1 MSDNKPTAQEYLK
14 NKGLTG
20 VGTYGLLCT
29 RPDKSHMHELME
41 DYADEKVKYYVEM
54 AHKNWIREF
63 KLNSILND

>member
-1 MSDNKPTAQEYLK
+1 MSDKPTAQEYLK

-41 DYADEKVKYYVEM
+41 DYADEKVKPKKTELRLSI
-54 AHKNWIREF
+54 NDILCR
-63 KLNSILND
+63 NSS